1 MIIGLPCA
9 AGLFALG
16 GQVIDFLY
24 DITPERLEIAAT
36 LMRISAIGVVFLS
49 LVQTLTGI
57 IQGLGKQQ
65 VPVMNLGIGALA
77 KVIVMVT
84 VMRNPAININGA
96 AVSTVVCYAV
106 AGLLDL
112 FYLSRLVRLRL
123 PVWDLFGKPLLAS
136 LIMGASVY
144 FAELFLSGIVD
155 SNTVCTLCSVV
166 VGVVIYV
173 ALVLALRMFSEA
185 DLKRIPGGGR
195 ISRLLYRRGK

>member
-1 MIIGLPCA
+1 MPCA
-9 AGLFALG
+9 AGLFVLG

-24 DITPERLEIAAT
+24 DITPERLEIAAM

-77 KVIVMVT
+77 KIVVMLT

-96 AVSTVVCYAV
+96 AISTVVCYAV

-112 FYLSRLVRLRL
+112 FYLARLARLCL

-136 LIMGASVY
+136 VIMGASVY
-144 FAELFLSGIVD
+144 FAERFLAGVIA
-155 SNTVCTLCSVV
+155 SNTVCTLFAVA
-166 VGVVIYV
+166 VGVVIYI
-173 ALVLALRMFSEA
+173 ALVLALRMFSEE
-185 DLKRIPGGGR
+185 DLERIPGGGR
-195 ISRLLYRRGK
+195 IGRLLYRRRK